1 MHIAVTVLGG
11 VLLLAALLGF
21 FRSLW
26 RAPPNRERDD
36 DSPDG
41 LPPGALGNNPDTTGH
56 HAQAG
61 AHSGA
66 DTSGP

>member
-1 MHIAVTVLGG
+1 
-11 VLLLAALLGF
+11 
-21 FRSLW
+21 
-26 RAPPNRERDD
+26 
-36 DSPDG
+36 